1 MSVPITDNQRRREV
15 AAAVLDDWATA
26 IRGDWGSIDG
36 RTCRD
41 ELGEISAFLLGERDT
56 LTPKDVGV
64 CTEGKYGAHWEYHF
78 DNMCDQK

>member
-1 MSVPITDNQRRREV
+1 MSKETEHAET
-15 AAAVLDDWATA
+15 AAAVLDDWAAA

-41 ELGEISAFLLGERDT
+41 ELNEISAFLRGRQDT

-64 CTEGKYGAHWEYHF
+64 CTKGKYGPHWDDHL
-78 DNMCDQK
+78 NGCDQ